1 MLPRHQTV
9 STGQYVLLMLLNRKG
24 DKMINVVGEKHK
36 DAEEKLHELGLVV
49 TVDYI
54 YDENYEL
61 GTVIKQSEEKGAKVY
76 KGYEITI
83 TVVSDEALINVP
95 DVVGKD
101 FDEATEMIT
110 SANLKVEKNEIYDNN
125 VAAGLVISQAPQAGS
140 SQKGGTKILL
150 TVSLGK
156 QPVTVKFNS
165 LGGTCQ
171 ESERT
176 VYYTETY
183 GELPVPTMQYHKFLG
198 WYTAEKSGSQ
208 VEADTKVN
216 NVNSQTLYARWE
228 RIYVRVA
235 FDANGGKVGT
245 SSTNI
250 AMGEKYSLPTPE
262 RKYYSFDGWYT
273 DKNGGTK
280 VTSSD
285 VMSTGERHTLYA
297 HWTVKSVTVTYDAG
311 SGSVKGDAS
320 VKYNLGTEYGKKLAT
335 RTGYTFM
342 GWYTKANGS
351 GKKVLETDIVTDE
364 KEHTLYAYWS
374 NKAITITLD
383 PQSGTLSERS
393 IKAEY
398 DKEYGTLPTPERK
411 GYTFEGWYTSA
422 SGGNRV
428 TESTVCKD
436 EKDATL
442 YARWAEIYVTNI
454 TLSKNANETTYYIG
468 DTVKVAGAV
477 ITATYNDGSTA
488 EISADDSRVGKN
500 YPDMNSA
507 GNKNVTLSFGGKNY
521 SYLISVKTPSISI
534 NGGTNGNRTS
544 QLTAS
549 YDVGNQENI
558 SINWSSSDTS
568 VATVN
573 NGYVA
578 FNKNKGSNAHTT
590 IIASFD
596 YMGHTYSA
604 GKNISISYGSWS
616 EYSESAVGENDN
628 RQVKTSRR
636 TRKINTNNPSLSGW
650 TLIGKS
656 KNGFSEWESG
666 YRFTHELPE
675 DDGLGTEW
683 SFEGME
689 YKIFHYHNLYQMPDI
704 KANWGVDSVSNGVR
718 SHYDEK
724 TVSTLPPSNH
734 YIEDKG
740 KNYTQY
746 KFDEKQYCD
755 SGSRG
760 WNIWWLKEVN
770 YIYKKRTYEYIYS
783 YTQDYP
789 VYSSRSVNYSY

>member
-1 MLPRHQTV
+1 
-9 STGQYVLLMLLNRKG
+9 
-24 DKMINVVGEKHK
+24 MIDVVGEQHK

-83 TVVSDEALINVP
+83 TVVSDEALINVA

-273 DKNGGTK
+273 EKNGGTK

-311 SGSVKGDAS
+311 SGSITGDAN

-351 GKKVLETDIVTDE
+351 GTKVLETDIVTDE

-383 PQSGTLSERS
+383 PRSGTLSERS

-422 SGGNRV
+422 SGGDRV
-428 TESTVCKD
+428 TESSVCKD

-468 DTVKVAGAV
+468 DTVKVTGAV

-578 FNKNKGSNAHTT
+578 FNKNKGSNASTVIT
-590 IIASFD
+590 AS
-596 YMGHTYSA
+596 YNYKGRTYKA
-604 GKNISISYGSWS
+604 TRTLRIEYGSWS
-616 EYSESAVGENDN
+616 GESENYVAESDTRHVHTRSKTDTTESESA
-628 RQVKTSRR
+628 
-636 TRKINTNNPSLSGW
+636 SLNGW
-650 TLIGKS
+650 TRTAERKVYTGD
-656 KNGFSEWESG
+656 WESG
-666 YRFTHELPE
+666 HRRDTEMPE
-675 DDGLGTEW
+675 DTGDAEW
-683 SFEGME
+683 WLESTD
-689 YKIFHYHNLYQMPDI
+689 YHYWHYHNKYPEGGGGIDSTGINSYGKCEFYSADEGKQTN
-704 KANWGVDSVSNGVR
+704 KA
-718 SHYDEK
+718 
-724 TVSTLPPSNH
+724 P
-734 YIEDKG
+734 DKG
-740 KNYTQY
+740 GRGYGY
-746 KFDEKQYCD
+746 CGLEKYHQCPW
-755 SGSRG
+755 G
-760 WNIWWLKEVN
+760 WTAYWREKN
-770 YIYKKRTYEYIYS
+770 YIYKRRPYKKIYTYSRTYTIYS
-783 YTQDYP
+783 YCDIRYC
-789 VYSSRSVNYSY
+789 Y

>member
-1 MLPRHQTV
+1 M
-9 STGQYVLLMLLNRKG
+9 
-24 DKMINVVGEKHK
+24 
-36 DAEEKLHELGLVV
+36 
-49 TVDYI
+49 
-54 YDENYEL
+54 
-61 GTVIKQSEEKGAKVY
+61 
-76 KGYEITI
+76 
-83 TVVSDEALINVP
+83 
-95 DVVGKD
+95 
-101 FDEATEMIT
+101 
-110 SANLKVEKNEIYDNN
+110 
-125 VAAGLVISQAPQAGS
+125 
-140 SQKGGTKILL
+140 
-150 TVSLGK
+150 SLGK

-165 LGGTCQ
+165 LGGTCP

-273 DKNGGTK
+273 EKNGGTK

-311 SGSVKGDAS
+311 SGNVTGDTN

-351 GKKVLETDIVTDE
+351 GTKVLETDIVTDE

-383 PQSGTLSERS
+383 PRSGTLSERS

-422 SGGNRV
+422 SGGDRV
-428 TESTVCKD
+428 TESSVCKD

-468 DTVKVAGAV
+468 DTVKVTGAV

-488 EISADDSRVGKN
+488 EISADDSKVGKN

-507 GNKNVTLSFGGKNY
+507 GNKNVTLSFSGK
-521 SYLISVKTPSISI
+521 II
-534 NGGTNGNRTS
+534 
-544 QLTAS
+544 
-549 YDVGNQENI
+549 
-558 SINWSSSDTS
+558 
-568 VATVN
+568 
-573 NGYVA
+573 
-578 FNKNKGSNAHTT
+578 HT
-590 IIASFD
+590 
-596 YMGHTYSA
+596 
-604 GKNISISYGSWS
+604 
-616 EYSESAVGENDN
+616 
-628 RQVKTSRR
+628 
-636 TRKINTNNPSLSGW
+636 
-650 TLIGKS
+650 
-656 KNGFSEWESG
+656 
-666 YRFTHELPE
+666 
-675 DDGLGTEW
+675 
-683 SFEGME
+683 
-689 YKIFHYHNLYQMPDI
+689 
-704 KANWGVDSVSNGVR
+704 
-718 SHYDEK
+718 
-724 TVSTLPPSNH
+724 
-734 YIEDKG
+734 
-740 KNYTQY
+740 
-746 KFDEKQYCD
+746 
-755 SGSRG
+755 
-760 WNIWWLKEVN
+760 
-770 YIYKKRTYEYIYS
+770 
-783 YTQDYP
+783 
-789 VYSSRSVNYSY
+789 